1 MVLPGPLG
9 KLQSALLEGFK
20 LRDGVGHLD
29 LPLLTLLLQLL
40 DLVLFT
46 NLLVEVVLNRVL
58 HENLQHHFLLPLLPQ
73 FVSFPQHLFHCLPL
87 AHQFLV
93 DLASLIQQLPP
104 FLQHPVA
111 CVDAN

>member
-58 HENLQHHFLLPLLPQ
+58 HENLQHHFLFPLLSPVANSKLIEALGLGLFHHALLPLEAP
-73 FVSFPQHLFHCLPL
+73 
-87 AHQFLV
+87 
-93 DLASLIQQLPP
+93 
-104 FLQHPVA
+104 
-111 CVDAN
+111 